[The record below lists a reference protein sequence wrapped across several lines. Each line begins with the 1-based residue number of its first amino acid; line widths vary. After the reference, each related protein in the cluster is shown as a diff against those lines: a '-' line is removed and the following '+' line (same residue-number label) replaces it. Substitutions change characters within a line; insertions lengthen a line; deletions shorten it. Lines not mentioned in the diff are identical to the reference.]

1 MDLQRPAQGIVRD
14 RAGCE
19 IRSRI
24 FSTNC
29 TVRTKNASKPDYINH
44 CVWFIRFFFSFLSS
58 RQHLSYRIR
67 ERNWKFLVTY
77 TRFPFN
83 FSRTCSSGPSRLLES
98 EFFPFVS
105 EGFPSRSNVND
116 PDSLLARDILFSLF
130 LFLLLFFYVKY
141 PRFIRKLE
149 ISGIKISSGNI
160 TMLSTF
166 FSLSFSISFFS
177 LSSRY
182 DHHGRRGK

>member
-1 MDLQRPAQGIVRD
+1 MLAAGQRATGRNISLPPAHPLGRPRGAHRGSVGGPPAASPRN
-14 RAGCE
+14 RPGCE

-67 ERNWKFLVTY
+67 ERNWKSLVTY

-130 LFLLLFFYVKY
+130 LFLLLFF
-141 PRFIRKLE
+141 
-149 ISGIKISSGNI
+149 
-160 TMLSTF
+160 T
-166 FSLSFSISFFS
+166 
-177 LSSRY
+177 
-182 DHHGRRGK
+182 